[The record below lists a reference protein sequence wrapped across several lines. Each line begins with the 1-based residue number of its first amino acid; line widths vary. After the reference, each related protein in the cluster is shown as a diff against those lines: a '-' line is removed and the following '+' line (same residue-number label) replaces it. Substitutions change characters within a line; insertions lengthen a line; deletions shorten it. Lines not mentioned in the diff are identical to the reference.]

1 MVVEQAKAMALRLIK
16 ESGNDLEACI
26 HQAWLLAYSRQVG
39 NQELKAALKFITES
53 ELAHMDKH
61 TTAPR
66 TSALTEFCLG
76 IMNTTEFI
84 YAN

>member
-1 MVVEQAKAMALRLIK
+1 MALRLIK
-16 ESGNDLEACI
+16 ESGNALEACI

-66 TSALTEFCLG
+66 TAALTEFCLG